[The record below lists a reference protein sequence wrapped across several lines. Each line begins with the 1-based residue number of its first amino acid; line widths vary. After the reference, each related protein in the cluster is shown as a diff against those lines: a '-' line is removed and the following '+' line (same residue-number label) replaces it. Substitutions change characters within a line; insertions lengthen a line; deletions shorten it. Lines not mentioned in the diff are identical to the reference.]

1 MIEDFKTQNK
11 NNEKML
17 FPQIILTIFLPF
29 GTLSLPNYIDLTHPF
44 KTDQPRW
51 PGSKPPKLT
60 SLGKGL
66 QDAGDTKVYISLNEF
81 YTVGKF
87 IFGLLV

>member
-1 MIEDFKTQNK
+1 MIGEFKTQNK
-11 NNEKML
+11 NMENMFL
-17 FPQIILTIFLPF
+17 SLIILVTFIPF

-51 PGSKPPKLT
+51 PGAKPPKLT
-60 SLGKGL
+60 SMAKGP
-66 QDAGDTKVYISLNEF
+66 QDLAGAKVYISMNEF

-87 IFGLLV
+87 IP